1 MKILLPSSPQLPREG
16 IKSTWRH
23 CPHYD
28 VITHSCQ
35 HLQHNW
41 THLVKAYD
49 TEFTALYLI
58 IVLNELRSLLEW
70 SSWHCG
76 WFEIQWSHECTVPI
90 NYQYVCGTTSLG
102 CSKPKNFSHSRHAFQ
117 LIMFQVKM
125 IHKCKQLGRS
135 LCTGHLPLLPLLGM
149 SSLPRLFTASCNQ
162 HTRLFT
168 LWKSL

>member
-1 MKILLPSSPQLPREG
+1 VHEG
-16 IKSTWRH
+16 IIFI
-23 CPHYD
+23 YD

-70 SSWHCG
+70 SNWHCG

-90 NYQYVCGTTSLG
+90 TISMYVEL
-102 CSKPKNFSHSRHAFQ
+102 
-117 LIMFQVKM
+117 QV
-125 IHKCKQLGRS
+125 
-135 LCTGHLPLLPLLGM
+135 
-149 SSLPRLFTASCNQ
+149 
-162 HTRLFT
+162 
-168 LWKSL
+168 